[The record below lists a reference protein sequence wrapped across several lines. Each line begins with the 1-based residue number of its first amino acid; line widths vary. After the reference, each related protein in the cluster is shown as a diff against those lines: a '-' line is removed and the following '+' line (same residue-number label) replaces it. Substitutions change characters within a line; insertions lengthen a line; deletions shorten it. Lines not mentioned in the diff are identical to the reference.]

1 MTPSPP
7 EALAQHLSA
16 ELQRWSEI
24 VPSAGIGSNEKA
36 RERAPALSRRDRT
49 HLLE

>member
-16 ELQRWSEI
+16 ELQRWNEI
-24 VPSAGIGSNEKA
+24 VKSAGI
-36 RERAPALSRRDRT
+36 R
-49 HLLE
+49 LE